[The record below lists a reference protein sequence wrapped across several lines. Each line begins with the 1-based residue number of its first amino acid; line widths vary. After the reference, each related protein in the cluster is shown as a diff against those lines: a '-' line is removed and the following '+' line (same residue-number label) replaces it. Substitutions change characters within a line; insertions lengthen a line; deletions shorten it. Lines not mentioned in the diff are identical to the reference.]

1 MDTRTWDPYAV
12 LGVHRDAS
20 AMQVARAHRRLA
32 KRYHPDLHPD
42 AAAERAMQRI
52 NEAWQ
57 LLSVPS
63 RRAEFDRR
71 NPTAG
76 LPGGAA
82 RAHWSGTRSGDWQSG
97 RSRPTSWAAWQATSS
112 DRAAAA
118 RVMPGATPAP
128 SRFGGRRPRDT
139 PADAVAAPRSFRDS
153 GWAAIVLAIVLVSFV
168 LLAAGVAS
176 YWVGQEPKELRIE
189 LRRDLPGGATRPP
202 GG

>member
-1 MDTRTWDPYAV
+1 MDTRTSDPYAV
-12 LGVHRDAS
+12 LGIHRDAS

-82 RAHWSGTRSGDWQSG
+82 RAHWSGTRSGASQSG
-97 RSRPTSWAAWQATSS
+97 RSRPTSWAAWEASATE
-112 DRAAAA
+112 RAAAA
-118 RVMPGATPAP
+118 RVMPRATPAP
-128 SRFGGRRPRDT
+128 SRSSDRRPRDAAAESA
-139 PADAVAAPRSFRDS
+139 PAARSFRDS
-153 GWAAIVLAIVLVSFV
+153 GWAAIVLAIVLVAFV
-168 LLAAGVAS
+168 LVAAGVAS
-176 YWVGQEPKELRIE
+176 YWVGQEPKQLRIE
-189 LRRDLPGGATRPP
+189 LRRDLP
-202 GG
+202 